1 MLSDKE
7 IEKLIQPIIN
17 RQINI
22 NNYVIG
28 IIAKRIKEIGGIL
41 SSDLYKLDKLEALM
55 RSGNDVQKINKE
67 IAILTNRQIS
77 DIKHVIH
84 EVALDSYIDMKRFY
98 DYRMIPFIPFKEN
111 VELQKVVKS
120 IATQTSNTY
129 RNLSKSQA
137 FMIRDLKNPKTL
149 RPTSISDT
157 YKTIIDEA
165 IQANQTS
172 GIDYKTAM
180 RRSLRQLVDSGIRNV
195 SYNTESG
202 RVYTQRLDTAV
213 RRNILD
219 GIRAINQGVQ
229 DETGKQFGADGVEIT
244 VHEYP
249 AEDHAPVQ
257 GHQFTMEEYAKISP
271 APSIHPDN
279 SIDTS
284 QYEKTDDVLFDV
296 EGRQYEV
303 FERKIGTLN
312 CRHFTF
318 RIIIGVFPPNYTDE
332 ELQQILDR
340 NEKGYQ
346 LPNGKKLT
354 MYQCT
359 QKQREMETRIRWAK
373 DGQMAAEAA
382 GDDTLVN
389 EYQAKVN
396 QYEAEYRAF
405 SKACGLT
412 VKHNK
417 TYVTGYQKIY

>member
-1 MLSDKE
+1 MLSDKA

-22 NNYVIG
+22 NNYVIS
-28 IIAKRIKEIGGIL
+28 IIAKRIKEIGEIL
-41 SSDLYKLDKLEALM
+41 PSDLYKLEALM
-55 RSGNDVQKINKE
+55 RSGNDAQKINKE

-77 DIKHVIH
+77 DIKHIIR
-84 EVALDSYIDMKRFY
+84 EVALDSYLDMKRFY

-111 VELQKVVKS
+111 IELQKVVKS
-120 IATQTSNTY
+120 IAAQTSNTY

-137 FMIRDLKNPKTL
+137 FMIRDLKNPKIL

-165 IQANQTS
+165 VQANQTA

-180 RRSLRQLVDSGIRNV
+180 RRSLRQLVNSGIRNV

-219 GIRAINQGVQ
+219 GIRAVNQGVQ

-257 GHQFTMEEYAKISP
+257 GHQFTLEEYAKISP
-271 APSIHPDN
+271 APSIQSDN

-284 QYEKTDDVLFDV
+284 HYEKTDD
-296 EGRQYEV
+296 
-303 FERKIGTLN
+303 
-312 CRHFTF
+312 
-318 RIIIGVFPPNYTDE
+318 
-332 ELQQILDR
+332 
-340 NEKGYQ
+340 
-346 LPNGKKLT
+346 
-354 MYQCT
+354 
-359 QKQREMETRIRWAK
+359 
-373 DGQMAAEAA
+373 
-382 GDDTLVN
+382 
-389 EYQAKVN
+389 
-396 QYEAEYRAF
+396 
-405 SKACGLT
+405 T
-412 VKHNK
+412 V
-417 TYVTGYQKIY
+417 

>member
-1 MLSDKE
+1 MLSDKA

-22 NNYVIG
+22 NNYVID
-28 IIAKRIKEIGGIL
+28 IIAKRIKEIGEIL
-41 SSDLYKLDKLEALM
+41 PSDLYKLEALM

-77 DIKHVIH
+77 DIKHIIQ

-129 RNLSKSQA
+129 RNLSKAQA
-137 FMIRDLKNPKTL
+137 FMIRDLKNPKIL
-149 RPTSISDT
+149 RSTSISDT
-157 YKTIIDEA
+157 YKTIVDEA
-165 IQANQTS
+165 VQANQTA

-219 GIRAINQGVQ
+219 GIRAVNQGVQ

-257 GHQFTMEEYAKISP
+257 GHQFTLEEYAKISP
-271 APSIHPDN
+271 VPSIHPDN

-284 QYEKTDDVLFDV
+284 HYEKTDDVLFDV

-318 RIIIGVFPPNYTDE
+318 SIIIGVFPPNYTDE

-340 NEKGYQ
+340 NEKGYE

-359 QKQREMETRIRWAK
+359 QKQREMETKIRWTK
-373 DGQMAAEAA
+373 DGQMAAETA
-382 GDDTLVN
+382 GDNELAN

-396 QYEAEYRAF
+396 KYEAEYKEF

-412 VKHNK
+412 VKHA
-417 TYVTGYQKIY
+417 KIYVDGYKKIY

>member
-1 MLSDKE
+1 MLSDKA

-22 NNYVIG
+22 NNYVID
-28 IIAKRIKEIGGIL
+28 IIAKRIKEIGEIL
-41 SSDLYKLDKLEALM
+41 PSDLYKLEALM

-67 IAILTNRQIS
+67 ISILTNRQIS
-77 DIKHVIH
+77 DIKHIIQ

-111 VELQKVVKS
+111 IELQKVVKS

-137 FMIRDLKNPKTL
+137 FMIRDLKNPKIL

-157 YKTIIDEA
+157 YKTIVDEA
-165 IQANQTS
+165 VQANQTA
-172 GIDYKTAM
+172 GIDYKTTM

-257 GHQFTMEEYAKISP
+257 GHQFTLEEYAKISP
-271 APSIHPDN
+271 APSIQPDN

-284 QYEKTDDVLFDV
+284 HYEKTDDVLFDV

-318 RIIIGVFPPNYTDE
+318 SIIIGVFPPNYTDE

-340 NEKGYQ
+340 NEKGYE

-359 QKQREMETRIRWAK
+359 QKQREMETKIRWAK
-373 DGQMAAEAA
+373 DGQMAAETA
-382 GDDTLVN
+382 GDNELAN

-396 QYEAEYRAF
+396 KYEAEYREF

-417 TYVTGYQKIY
+417 TYVEGYKKIY

>member
-1 MLSDKE
+1 MLSDKA

-28 IIAKRIKEIGGIL
+28 IIAKRIKEIGEIL
-41 SSDLYKLDKLEALM
+41 PSDLYKLEALM

-77 DIKHVIH
+77 DIKHIIQ

-129 RNLSKSQA
+129 RNLSKAQA
-137 FMIRDLKNPKTL
+137 FMIRDLKNPKIL
-149 RPTSISDT
+149 RPISISDT
-157 YKTIIDEA
+157 YKTIVDEA
-165 IQANQTS
+165 VQANQTA

-219 GIRAINQGVQ
+219 GIRAVNQGVQ

-257 GHQFTMEEYAKISP
+257 GHQFTLEEYAKISP
-271 APSIHPDN
+271 APSIQSDN

-284 QYEKTDDVLFDV
+284 HYEKTDDVLFDV

-318 RIIIGVFPPNYTDE
+318 SIIIGVFPPNYTDE

-340 NEKGYQ
+340 NEKGYE

-359 QKQREMETRIRWAK
+359 QKQREMETKIRWAK
-373 DGQMAAEAA
+373 DGQMAAETARDNELA
-382 GDDTLVN
+382 N

-396 QYEAEYRAF
+396 KYEAEYREF

-412 VKHNK
+412 VKQAK
-417 TYVTGYQKIY
+417 TYVDGYKKIY

>member
-28 IIAKRIKEIGGIL
+28 VIAKRIKEIGDIL
-41 SSDLYKLDKLEALM
+41 PSDLYKLGALM
-55 RSGNDVQKINKE
+55 RSGNDVQQINKR
-67 IAILTNRQIS
+67 IAVLTNKQVS
-77 DIKHVIH
+77 DIKRIIRT
-84 EVALDSYIDMKRFY
+84 VALDSYIDVKRFY

-111 VELQKVVKS
+111 TELQKVVKS

-129 RNLSKSQA
+129 KNLSKAQA
-137 FMIRDLKNPKTL
+137 FMIRDLKNPKIL

-165 IQANQTS
+165 IQANQTAS
-172 GIDYKTAM
+172 IDYKTAM

-257 GHQFTMEEYAKISP
+257 GHQFTLEEYAKIAP
-271 APSIHPDN
+271 APSIQLDN
-279 SIDTS
+279 SIDTAN
-284 QYEKTDDVLFDV
+284 YEKTDNVLFDV

-318 RIIIGVFPPNYTDE
+318 SIIIGVFPPNYTDK
-332 ELQQILDR
+332 ELQEILDR
-340 NEKGYQ
+340 NEKGYE
-346 LPNGKKLT
+346 LSNGKKLT

-359 QKQREMETRIRWAK
+359 QKQREMETKIRWAK
-373 DGQMAAEAA
+373 DGQMAAETA
-382 GDDTLVN
+382 GDDELAN

-396 QYEAEYRAF
+396 KYEAEYREF
-405 SKACGLT
+405 SRACGLT
-412 VKHNK
+412 VKHSK
-417 TYVTGYQKIY
+417 TYVGGYKKIY

>member
-1 MLSDKE
+1 MLSDKA

-28 IIAKRIKEIGGIL
+28 IIAKRIKEIGEIL
-41 SSDLYKLDKLEALM
+41 PSDSYRLEALM

-67 IAILTNRQIS
+67 LALLTNKQVS
-77 DIKHVIH
+77 DIKRIIKT
-84 EVALDSYIDMKRFY
+84 VALNSYMDMKRFY
-98 DYRMIPFIPFKEN
+98 DYRMLPFIPFKEN
-111 VELQKVVKS
+111 VELQKVVKAIS
-120 IATQTSNTY
+120 TQTSNTY

-137 FMIRDLKNPKTL
+137 FMIRGLKNPKIL

-165 IQANQTS
+165 VQANQTA

-195 SYNTESG
+195 SYKTESG

-249 AEDHAPVQ
+249 AEDHATVQ
-257 GHQFTMEEYAKISP
+257 GHQFTLEEYAKISP
-271 APSIHPDN
+271 ASSIQPDN

-284 QYEKTDDVLFDV
+284 HYEKTDDVLFDV

-318 RIIIGVFPPNYTDE
+318 SIIIGVFPPNYTDK

-340 NEKGYQ
+340 NEKGYK
-346 LPNGKKLT
+346 LPDGKKLT

-359 QKQREMETRIRWAK
+359 QKQREMETKIRWAK
-373 DGQMAAEAA
+373 DGKMAAETA
-382 GDDTLVN
+382 GDNELAE

-396 QYEAEYRAF
+396 KYEAEYKEF

-412 VKHNK
+412 VKHTK
-417 TYVTGYQKIY
+417 TYVDGYKKIY

>member
-1 MLSDKE
+1 MLSDKA

-28 IIAKRIKEIGGIL
+28 IIAKRIKEIGEIL
-41 SSDLYKLDKLEALM
+41 PSDLYKLEALM

-77 DIKHVIH
+77 DIKHIIQ

-120 IATQTSNTY
+120 IAAQTSNTY

-137 FMIRDLKNPKTL
+137 FMIRDLKNPKIL

-165 IQANQTS
+165 VQANQTA

-219 GIRAINQGVQ
+219 GIRAVNQGVQ

-257 GHQFTMEEYAKISP
+257 GHQFTLEEYAKISP
-271 APSIHPDN
+271 ATSIQSDN

-284 QYEKTDDVLFDV
+284 HYEKTDDVLFDV

-318 RIIIGVFPPNYTDE
+318 SIIIGVFPPNYTDE

-340 NEKGYQ
+340 NEKGYE

-354 MYQCT
+354 LYQCT
-359 QKQREMETRIRWAK
+359 QKQREMETKIRWAK
-373 DGQMAAEAA
+373 DGQMAAETA
-382 GDDTLVN
+382 GDNELAN

-396 QYEAEYRAF
+396 KYEAEYREF

-412 VKHNK
+412 VKHAK
-417 TYVTGYQKIY
+417 TYVYRYKKIY

>member
-1 MLSDKE
+1 MLSDKA

-28 IIAKRIKEIGGIL
+28 IIAKRIKEIGEIL
-41 SSDLYKLDKLEALM
+41 PSDLYKLEALM

-77 DIKHVIH
+77 DIKHIIQ

-129 RNLSKSQA
+129 RNLSKAQA
-137 FMIRDLKNPKTL
+137 FMIRDLKNPKIL

-157 YKTIIDEA
+157 YKTIVDEA
-165 IQANQTS
+165 VQANQTA

-229 DETGKQFGADGVEIT
+229 NETGKQFGADGVEIT

-257 GHQFTMEEYAKISP
+257 GHQFTLEEYAKISP
-271 APSIHPDN
+271 VPSIHPDN

-284 QYEKTDDVLFDV
+284 HYEKTDEVLFDV

-318 RIIIGVFPPNYTDE
+318 SIIIGVFPPNYTDE

-340 NEKGYQ
+340 NEEGYE

-359 QKQREMETRIRWAK
+359 QKQREMETKIRWAK
-373 DGQMAAEAA
+373 DGQMAAETA
-382 GDDTLVN
+382 GDNELAN

-396 QYEAEYRAF
+396 KYEAEYREF

-412 VKHNK
+412 VKHAK
-417 TYVTGYQKIY
+417 TYVDGYKKIY

>member
-1 MLSDKE
+1 MLSDE
-7 IEKLIQPIIN
+7 AISKLIQPIIQ

-28 IIAKRIKEIGGIL
+28 IIAERIKEIGEIKP
-41 SSDLYKLDKLEALM
+41 SDLHKLEALM
-55 RSGNDVQKINKE
+55 RTGSDVQKINKRLAE
-67 IAILTNRQIS
+67 LTKLQVA
-77 DIKHVIH
+77 DIQRIIKD
-84 EVALDSYIDMKRFY
+84 VAVDSYLDMKRFY
-98 DYRMIPFIPFKEN
+98 DYRELPFIPYKEN
-111 VELQKVVKS
+111 TQLQKVVNS

-129 RNLSKSQA
+129 KNLSKSQA
-137 FMIRDLKNPKTL
+137 FMIRDLKNPKIL
-149 RPTSISDT
+149 KPTSISDT

-165 IQANQTS
+165 VQASQTATV
-172 GIDYKTAM
+172 DYNTAM
-180 RRSLRQLVDSGIRNV
+180 RRSMKQLIDSGIRSV

-249 AEDHAPVQ
+249 APDHAPVQ
-257 GHQFTMEEYAKISP
+257 GHQFTLAEYSKISP
-271 APSIHPDN
+271 TPSILPDN

-284 QYEKTDDVLFDV
+284 NYDKTDSVLYDTD
-296 EGRQYEV
+296 GREYEV

-318 RIIIGVFPPNYTDE
+318 SIIIGAFPPNYTDKQ
-332 ELQQILDR
+332 LQQVLDR
-340 NEKGYQ
+340 NEKGYT
-346 LPNGKKLT
+346 LPNGKHLT

-359 QKQREMETRIRWAK
+359 QKQREYETKVRWAK
-373 DGQMAAEAA
+373 DGQIAAKKA
-382 GDDTLVN
+382 GDEDLAK
-389 EYQAKVN
+389 EYQAKIN
-396 QYEAEYRAF
+396 RYTPEYKAF

-412 VKHNK
+412 VKNRNMQ
-417 TYVTGYQKIY
+417 VSGYRKLYI

>member
-7 IEKLIQPIIN
+7 IERLIQPIIN

-28 IIAKRIKEIGGIL
+28 VIAKRIKEIGEIL
-41 SSDLYKLDKLEALM
+41 PSDLYKLEALM

-67 IAILTNRQIS
+67 IAILINRQIS
-77 DIKHVIH
+77 DIKHIIQ

-111 VELQKVVKS
+111 IELQKVVKS

-129 RNLSKSQA
+129 RNLSKAQA
-137 FMIRDLKNPKTL
+137 FMIRDLKNPKIL

-165 IQANQTS
+165 VQANQTA

-202 RVYTQRLDTAV
+202 RIYTQRLDTAV

-229 DETGKQFGADGVEIT
+229 DETGKQFRADGVEIT

-257 GHQFTMEEYAKISP
+257 GHQFTLEEYTKISP
-271 APSIHPDN
+271 TPSIQLDN

-284 QYEKTDDVLFDV
+284 SYEKTDDVLFDV

-318 RIIIGVFPPNYTDE
+318 SIIIGVFPPNYTDE

-340 NEKGYQ
+340 NEKGYR
-346 LPNGKKLT
+346 LPDGKKLT

-359 QKQREMETRIRWAK
+359 QKQREMETKIRWAK

-382 GDDTLVN
+382 GDNELAN

-396 QYEAEYRAF
+396 KYEAEYREF

-412 VKHNK
+412 VKHVK
-417 TYVTGYQKIY
+417 TYVDGYKKIY